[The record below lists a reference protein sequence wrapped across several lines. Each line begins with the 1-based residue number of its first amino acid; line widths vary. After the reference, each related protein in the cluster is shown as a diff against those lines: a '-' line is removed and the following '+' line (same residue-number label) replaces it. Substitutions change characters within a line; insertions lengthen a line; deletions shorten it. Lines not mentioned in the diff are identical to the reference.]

1 MRTAERILVRVN
13 IKLNRT
19 FLDFE
24 IRYLGSNYYNNSIF
38 IRSVK
43 ENHSLLKRILH
54 NYIVESGS
62 MLNLCIR

>member
-24 IRYLGSNYYNNSIF
+24 IRYLGSYYYNNSIF